1 MPGADFSGALHNKNL
16 LLQDARTL
24 KVQYPRIQRGCFV
37 IRKGAGLTIDQG
49 EFRRV
54 LGHFASGVTVVTT
67 CYEQTNY
74 GITVSSFSSLS
85 LVPPLVLI
93 CIDQKVS
100 SHAALQNAGVFAV
113 NILPEEGERLSRH
126 FATREVD
133 KFKGV
138 AFHTGQLGAP
148 LLDEA
153 LGTIECRIV
162 QQVPGG
168 DHTIFI
174 GEVTAAATRPGKPLI
189 YYRSGYHQID

>member
-1 MPGADFSGALHNKNL
+1 
-16 LLQDARTL
+16 
-24 KVQYPRIQRGCFV
+24 
-37 IRKGAGLTIDQG
+37 
-49 EFRRV
+49 V

-67 CYEQTNY
+67 SYEQTNY

-93 CIDQKVS
+93 CIDRQVS
-100 SHAALQNAGVFAV
+100 SHTALEQAGVFAV
-113 NILPEEGERLSRH
+113 NILAEEGERLSRH
-126 FATREVD
+126 FATREHD
-133 KFKGV
+133 KFKGI
-138 AFHTGQLGAP
+138 AYHQDQTGVP

-153 LGTIECRIV
+153 LATLECRIV

-174 GEVTAAATRPGKPLI
+174 GEVVAAATRPGKPLI